1 MKIDTEFLFDL
12 ELQIDMAN
20 RFEVGQLPLG
30 VRTVVPVN
38 GGSFNGPTIEG
49 SVLPGGADWVLVE
62 PDGSFRIDVR
72 LNLQTKD
79 EQNLY
84 MNYQG
89 FFHASKE
96 VLERYYRRELLDDNE
111 YYLRTS
117 VRFET
122 SSAQY
127 GWLNHKICIAKG
139 RQTKTGVIYSVYQ
152 VL

>member
-20 RFEVGQLPLG
+20 RFEVGQSPLG
-30 VRTVVPVN
+30 VRTVVPVS
-38 GGSFNGPTIEG
+38 GGLFNGPVIEG
-49 SVLPGGADWVLVE
+49 VVLPGGADWVLVE

-79 EQNLY
+79 EQNIY

-89 FFHASKE
+89 FFHASQE

-127 GWLNHKICIAKG
+127 SWLNHKICVASG
-139 RQTKTGVIYSVYQ
+139 QQTKTGVLYSVYQ